1 MINQTQIT
9 ENPLARDFD
18 LKSLLRFALPTIV
31 MMIFMGLYTIVDTIF
46 VARIV
51 NTDALS
57 AMNMVCPVINLI
69 VGLGTMVAA
78 GGSAV
83 IARNMGA
90 GEDEQACRDFTFI
103 VFAGMVMGIA
113 VAFWGICF
121 IDQIVW
127 RLGASPLLFPYCKEY
142 LFIILCFTP
151 ASILQVLFQN
161 LMVTAGNPL
170 LGMVL
175 SISAGA
181 VNILLDYIF
190 MVSLQ
195 MGIRGSAL
203 GTGIGYLI
211 PAIAGICYFAVHG
224 GTLRFQKPK
233 INISVLA
240 ESCLNGFSEMVSQ
253 ASGAVTT
260 FFFNMAMMKLLG
272 ENGVAAITIM
282 IYTQFLLTA
291 LYIGFA
297 MGVAPVIS
305 CHYGMRGKGRLKR
318 IFRICMIFIAAVS
331 AVVFL
336 VSMILGEPLVRIF
349 SARGTAVYNIARK
362 GFLIFPAAFLFCGTN
377 IFASAFFTA
386 LSNGW
391 VSAVISSLRTFVLLT
406 MCLLILPSFLGV
418 AGVWLAVPLSESATM
433 AVSLGF
439 IVKNRKK
446 YGY

>member
-1 MINQTQIT
+1 
-9 ENPLARDFD
+9 
-18 LKSLLRFALPTIV
+18 
-31 MMIFMGLYTIVDTIF
+31 
-46 VARIV
+46 
-51 NTDALS
+51 
-57 AMNMVCPVINLI
+57 
-69 VGLGTMVAA
+69 
-78 GGSAV
+78 
-83 IARNMGA
+83 
-90 GEDEQACRDFTFI
+90 
-103 VFAGMVMGIA
+103 
-113 VAFWGICF
+113 
-121 IDQIVW
+121 
-127 RLGASPLLFPYCKEY
+127 
-142 LFIILCFTP
+142 
-151 ASILQVLFQN
+151 
-161 LMVTAGNPL
+161 
-170 LGMVL
+170 
-175 SISAGA
+175 
-181 VNILLDYIF
+181 
-190 MVSLQ
+190 
-195 MGIRGSAL
+195 
-203 GTGIGYLI
+203 
-211 PAIAGICYFAVHG
+211 
-224 GTLRFQKPK
+224 
-233 INISVLA
+233 
-240 ESCLNGFSEMVSQ
+240 
-253 ASGAVTT
+253 
-260 FFFNMAMMKLLG
+260 MMKLLG

-305 CHYGMRGKGRLKR
+305 CHYGMRDKGRLKR